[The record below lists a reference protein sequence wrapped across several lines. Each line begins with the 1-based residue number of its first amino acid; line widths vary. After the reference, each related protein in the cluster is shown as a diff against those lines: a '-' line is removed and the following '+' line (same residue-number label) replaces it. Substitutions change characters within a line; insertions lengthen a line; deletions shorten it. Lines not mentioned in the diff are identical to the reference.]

1 MGYDPRLSAA
11 HPAVTR
17 VSFFEALELA
27 NALSERAGLP
37 ACYEV
42 SCEGAATAGCARMG
56 QPYCEDLRRCT
67 TRRLEAPCGY
77 RLPERGS
84 GDGELAVWLEG
95 GEGQRGGGVCVVG
108 GRTRLSSADTDPE
121 RRAPVRCALRADHVG
136 VALTLGEDTPPSP
149 GGGGAEPSPP

>member
-27 NALSERAGLP
+27 NALSERAGLAP
-37 ACYEV
+37 CYEV
-42 SCEGAATAGCARMG
+42 VCDGAATPGCARMG
-56 QPYCEDLRRCT
+56 QPYCEDLRKCT
-67 TRRLEAPCGY
+67 TRRREGPCGY
-77 RLPERGS
+77 RLPERAS

-95 GEGQRGGGVCVVG
+95 GADPVQGGCVVG

-136 VALTLGEDTPPSP
+136 VALTLGEGGAPSP